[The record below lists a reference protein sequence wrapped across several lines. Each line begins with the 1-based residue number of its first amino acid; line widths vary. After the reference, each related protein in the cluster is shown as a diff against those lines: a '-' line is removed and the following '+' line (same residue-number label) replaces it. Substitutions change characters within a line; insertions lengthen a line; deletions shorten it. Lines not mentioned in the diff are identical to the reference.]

1 MFNKITVLLTS
12 NYFSKLYY
20 GSEIW
25 QIPKLNV
32 NSKKQLLSASA
43 NAMKLCERHY
53 NPEISYVDLHKKYE
67 RALPNDF
74 CMYRHCLMLFKI
86 FNYMIPEYDWLDLNI
101 QMINTRRQKFFEVQN
116 HSVYKVGNNIL
127 SNRLSCLNKKIELDM
142 LNLPF
147 NSYKIL
153 CKKMF
158 LSWILPFIFHYVLS
172 IIMYVCIEEG
182 TNKLIL
188 KSHQKSKDKRWNVKK
203 TRVWGVK

>member
-1 MFNKITVLLTS
+1 MISKNEINVLGLTFDSRLNWAPQVSRAIKSSNNSLQAIKMIKKYLITSEIKVLLTS

-158 LSWILPFIFHYVLS
+158 LS
-172 IIMYVCIEEG
+172 
-182 TNKLIL
+182 
-188 KSHQKSKDKRWNVKK
+188 
-203 TRVWGVK
+203 